1 MMLSLVTG
9 ATTEILLK
17 KTGRVKDPLSEEIQS
32 LLPEM
37 IKTMRKENG
46 VGLAAPQIGLSLR
59 LAVAEVDDKIF
70 YLINPEITSH
80 SQEKIVFEEGCL
92 SLPGAFFPILRSEEV
107 TVRYQ
112 NEKGLPK
119 KLRAT
124 GLLAIVLQHRIIS
137 KASSSPNATKTR
149 AQKYI
154 LKKRK
159 RLWPPCLIS

>member
-1 MMLSLVTG
+1 MLSLVTG
-9 ATTEILLK
+9 VTTEILLK
-17 KTGRVKDPLSEEIQS
+17 KTERVKDPLSEEIQA

-37 IKTMRKENG
+37 IETMHQENG
-46 VGLAAPQIGLSLR
+46 VGLAAPQINKSLR
-59 LAVAEVDDKIF
+59 LAVAEVDGEVF

-92 SLPGAFFPILRSEEV
+92 SLPGEFFPILRSEEV

-124 GLLAIVLQHRIIS
+124 GLLAIVLQHEVDHLEGILIANRYKKQEHKNTS
-137 KASSSPNATKTR
+137 
-149 AQKYI
+149 
-154 LKKRK
+154 LKKEK
-159 RLWPPCLIS
+159 DYGRLA